1 MFFNI
6 LGVLPCLNRNVNSTI
21 NIIGNLHI
29 KEEVVLIDEDENE
42 IDRTASQNFDSS
54 NVGET
59 STLSGLFS

>member
-29 KEEVVLIDEDENE
+29 KEEVILIDEDENE